1 MHVKITPGARFMYV
15 ELTKATKQF
24 DRKIKLW
31 KAKRDRA
38 QKELDKFDGEA
49 LVRMLGD
56 RYKEIAG
63 MRCVRLEPWGS
74 VPRTVLPL
82 PLVSDQRKTHTALK
96 VEENASSR
104 AHEDVQVNPT
114 SATHQPPSPSR
125 LATGTKNHI
134 ESHAKAQ
141 APAPKSNIAAFAQ
154 ELLQQRPKKKPQAPL
169 AEPVEASAPS
179 ETKRQLDEVHT
190 TGCVLSKLP
199 KRSKKRVALEDACA
213 LFGM

>member
-31 KAKRDRA
+31 KAMQDRA

-82 PLVSDQRKTHTALK
+82 PLVRDQRKTHTALK
-96 VEENASSR
+96 VEENASPH

-114 SATHQPPSPSR
+114 SATHQPPPSR
-125 LATGTKNHI
+125 LAPGTKNHI

-190 TGCVLSKLP
+190 TGCVRSTLQ

-213 LFGM
+213 LLGM